1 LSRPNLV
8 YCLVFD
14 CKKNKHPVQADASQ
28 VKDHLW
34 KHGFKTLLKTA
45 KSLNLIEDYAR
56 PTRKELVE
64 VLSNH
69 SIIREESI

>member
-1 LSRPNLV
+1 MSRPNLV

-28 VKDHLW
+28 VKGHLW

-45 KSLNLIEDYAR
+45 QSLNLIEDYAR
-56 PTRKELVE
+56 PTKTELIEFLAENSVIKG
-64 VLSNH
+64 NQK
-69 SIIREESI
+69 